1 MQEPVYLQNP
11 HLDGGPFAHEGGPVG
26 ALLIHGYTATTAEV
40 RLLGDELARRGFSVA
55 APLLP
60 GHGTSPDD
68 LARCRWQD
76 WADHVESFYAQLAAR
91 CARVY
96 AIGESLGAL
105 LALHL
110 AAHQPDVAGVVPC
123 APALIARTKLIHLSP
138 VLKHVVKQLP
148 KRRGEAHPDSLV
160 DRRWQGYNV
169 DVTAAAAQ
177 LLALQR
183 VVRRELPLV
192 RQPAL
197 ICQGRLDT
205 SIDLRGAEVIYA
217 EIGSAEKELVWYER
231 STHCLMLD
239 VELAAVAERI
249 ASVMRH
255 SA

>member
-1 MQEPVYLQNP
+1 MQERAFFQNP
-11 HLDGGPFAHEGGPVG
+11 HLDGSPFSYAGGPVG
-26 ALLIHGYTATTAEV
+26 ALLIHGYTATAAEA
-40 RLLGDELARRGFSVA
+40 RLLGEELARRGYSVT

-60 GHGTSPDD
+60 GHGTSPAD
-68 LARCRWQD
+68 LARCRWRD
-76 WADHVESFYAQLAAR
+76 WADHVQAVYAQLAAR
-91 CARVY
+91 CEKVF

-110 AAHQPDVAGVVPC
+110 AAHRPEVAGVVPC
-123 APALIARTKLIHLSP
+123 APALIARTKLIYLSP
-138 VLKHVVKQLP
+138 VLKHVVRQLP
-148 KRRGEAHPDSLV
+148 KRRVAANPDNLV
-160 DRRWQGYNV
+160 DGRWQGYNV

-205 SIDLRGAEVIYA
+205 SVDLRGAQMILNGL
-217 EIGSAEKELVWYER
+217 GSAEKELVWFER

-239 VELAAVAERI
+239 VEVEAVAERI
-249 ASVMRH
+249 ASFMRRF
-255 SA
+255 A